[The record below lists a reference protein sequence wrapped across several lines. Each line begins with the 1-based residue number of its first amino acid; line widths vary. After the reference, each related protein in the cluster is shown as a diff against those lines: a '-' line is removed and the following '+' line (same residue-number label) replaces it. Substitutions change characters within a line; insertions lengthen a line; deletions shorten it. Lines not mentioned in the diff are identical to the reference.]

1 MPPTRRTANLRLFN
15 MELRNALSTRGHSNS
30 AYSDIPKTQWQE
42 IYNEISY
49 NMTCNEAV
57 QFFTNTGNGT
67 RKRVEDP
74 VERIQK
80 LGRFLKRTIDSTTP
94 HLQAAVKTN
103 NDKASSPWVLLHEQN
118 GTGHGDSDGNQGEGG
133 SQQSESSSQN
143 DDAGN
148 SSGSESGS
156 GDGNGDEQGD
166 QQSELTNEELAML
179 PPEQRIE
186 AESQKFKPRPENQQ
200 ENEFA
205 KWWRILA
212 KLRNYCRDAAEQG
225 LPIDDFESYRPGI
238 MGAAMIREGI
248 TADACADAATAH
260 WAEDAREEVGI
271 SKVNVADIIPA
282 PDGRHPAAGY
292 VAKLMRARI
301 PIMLHGGAGVGK
313 TTLARDAAD
322 MFNLPFGMLSMT
334 AGLST
339 TALTGSV
346 NLQGFVSRPCV
357 DTFAEGGVFLFDE
370 MDAADPNLLLIC
382 NTMLANGEFHSP
394 VTGER
399 LERHNHWFPFAAVNT
414 LNGANTAYTGR
425 TRLDHATMDRWRMGR
440 IRMEFDLDL
449 ALKFATQELQTS

>member
-1 MPPTRRTANLRLFN
+1 MPPTRRTANLRHFN
-15 MELRNALSTRGHSNS
+15 TELKTALNKRSLQNTPYGDISNA
-30 AYSDIPKTQWQE
+30 AWQE
-42 IYNEISY
+42 IFNEVSY
-49 NMTCNEAV
+49 NMTVSEAV
-57 QFFTNTGNGT
+57 QFYQNSGNGT
-67 RKRVEDP
+67 RTRVVDRF
-74 VERIQK
+74 ERAQK
-80 LGRFLKRTIDSTTP
+80 LTRFLKRTIDSTVP
-94 HLQAAVKTN
+94 HITAQVKTVG
-103 NDKASSPWVLLHEQN
+103 SSAPWVQIHEQS
-118 GTGHGDSDGNQGEGG
+118 GARAGDDGSSEGSSESSQGAGEGQGDDNQNESQSG
-133 SQQSESSSQN
+133 SGNSSDSQSES
-143 DDAGN
+143 
-148 SSGSESGS
+148 
-156 GDGNGDEQGD
+156 GDG
-166 QQSELTNEELAML
+166 ELTSEEIAALSG
-179 PPEQRIE
+179 EQRVE
-186 AESQKFKPRPENQQ
+186 AESQKYQAGSNNQQ
-200 ENEFA
+200 EDEFA

-212 KLRNYCRDAAEQG
+212 KLREYCRDAKEQG

-260 WAEDAREEVGI
+260 WSEDAREEVGI
-271 SKVNVADIIPA
+271 SKVNVAEIIPA
-282 PDGRHPAAGY
+282 PEGRHPAAGY

-449 ALKFATQELQTS
+449 ALQFATQELSAA